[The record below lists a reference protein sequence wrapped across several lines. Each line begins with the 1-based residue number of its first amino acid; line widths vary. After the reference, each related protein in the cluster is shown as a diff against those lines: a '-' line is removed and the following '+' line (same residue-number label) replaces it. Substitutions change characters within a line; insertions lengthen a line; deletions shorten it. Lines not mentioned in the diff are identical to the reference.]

1 MNIQL
6 NHNGQQMGTFTRE
19 QVEGMIR
26 SGAIT
31 YETLGRTETVWRP
44 VRDLILVGTQPPR
57 CETSVSASPIHLN
70 HNGHALGSFSREQV
84 EAMLRSGAISYQTL
98 AWTNNQTDC
107 AQPLH
112 ELIGTP
118 VPPPVQSPIQAQ
130 AVGDRS
136 GGPSKR
142 LIASPP
148 EKPSPD
154 SAEQVPLSFL
164 NQCIV
169 AVLSWPVFLFIK
181 IILMV
186 LLKGNY
192 GMWFL
197 AALACFYPWWL
208 WHCFV
213 REWLRDS
220 QQAAALRAC
229 RQDAYNR
236 GVANVSSVMPTYA
249 APEPELGF
257 VNLCIVAALSWPP
270 CLILGVGFLAAAA
283 SAADDSNAGQG
294 VIALVLLALF
304 YPWWRYHCALK
315 SWRQGSARD
324 RLNKQ

>member
-44 VRDLILVGTQPPR
+44 VRDLILAGTQPPR

-98 AWTNNQTDC
+98 AWTNNLTDC

-118 VPPPVQSPIQAQ
+118 VPLPVQSPIQAQ

-154 SAEQVPLSFL
+154 FAVRAPVSEELHPVAAYFVPFGR
-164 NQCIV
+164 IRR
-169 AVLSWPVFLFIK
+169 
-181 IILMV
+181 
-186 LLKGNY
+186 

-197 AALACFYPWWL
+197 RNLAHGFGLVLIAGLTGTDGSFIFLPALCL
-208 WHCFV
+208 WIYLTIVNAGKRLHDCNISAWFSFLV
-213 REWLRDS
+213 FLPPMP
-220 QQAAALRAC
+220 L
-229 RQDAYNR
+229 
-236 GVANVSSVMPTYA
+236 VMLLWRSTKGLNKYG
-249 APEPELGF
+249 PEPDGF
-257 VNLCIVAALSWPP
+257 WS
-270 CLILGVGFLAAAA
+270 
-283 SAADDSNAGQG
+283 
-294 VIALVLLALF
+294 
-304 YPWWRYHCALK
+304 
-315 SWRQGSARD
+315 
-324 RLNKQ
+324 